1 MMKKRMGLY
10 TIRFNERESPPIRI
24 LDYCLRVLLN
34 IITAPDATTNAI
46 TASPPG
52 REAFVLLVIG
62 VCWLEPVVIA

>member
-1 MMKKRMGLY
+1 MKKRMDPY
-10 TIRFNERESPPIRI
+10 PVPFNEREFPRIRI
-24 LDYCLRVLLN
+24 LDYSLRVLLN
-34 IITAPDATTNAI
+34 IITAPDETTTAI